1 MNAYS
6 KYLRLKVLLTVERGM
21 PHKEVVEVF
30 DV

>member
-6 KYLRLKVLLTVERGM
+6 KDLRHKVLLAIERGM

-30 DV
+30 AV